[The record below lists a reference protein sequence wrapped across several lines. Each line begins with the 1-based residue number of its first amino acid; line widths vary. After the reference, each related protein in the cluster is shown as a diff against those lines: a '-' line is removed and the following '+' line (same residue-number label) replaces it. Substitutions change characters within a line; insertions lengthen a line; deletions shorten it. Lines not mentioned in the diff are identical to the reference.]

1 MSLASGSDLTATGN
15 RQWLGGT
22 ALWTGLL
29 ILTMMVWGNSFIAIK
44 YVVAYVTPLELVT
57 VRFVPVALIFALLL
71 LPTRGR
77 QVWRLVRAESW
88 RLALLGLTGGVLYN
102 TFLAWGETH
111 VPASTAGLIIALN
124 PAFTYSL
131 SMLTLGEPLIWK
143 RVLGMVIAFAGL
155 AVIIRWRSGNAVGLD
170 DVGYTLITMIAP
182 LCWAIYTVLG
192 KSVVERHPPILVT
205 GVSMAF
211 AGLFS
216 LAFVR
221 PSLLIKLSTV
231 PTSFWLAVLYL
242 AVPCTV
248 FAFAVWFGALERMPA
263 GRAVG
268 FVYLSPMFAV
278 IFGRLWLDE
287 PVTVGLVLGGLILV
301 GGVWLVNRR

>member
-1 MSLASGSDLTATGN
+1 MSLVSGSDLTATGN

-131 SMLTLGEPLIWK
+131 SMLTLGESFIW
-143 RVLGMVIAFAGL
+143 RRALGMVIAFAGV

-170 DVGYTLITMIAP
+170 DVGYALITMMAP

-192 KSVVERHPPILVT
+192 KSVVKRHPPFLVT

-278 IFGRLWLDE
+278 IFSRLWLDE
-287 PVTVGLVLGGLILV
+287 PVTAGLVLGGLILV

>member
-1 MSLASGSDLTATGN
+1 
-15 RQWLGGT
+15 
-22 ALWTGLL
+22 
-29 ILTMMVWGNSFIAIK
+29 MMVWGNSFIAIK

-88 RLALLGLTGGVLYN
+88 RLVLLGLTGGVLYN

-131 SMLTLGEPLIWK
+131 SMLTLGESFMW
-143 RVLGMVIAFAGL
+143 RRALGMVIAFAGV
-155 AVIIRWRSGNAVGLD
+155 AVIIRWRSGSAVGLD
-170 DVGYTLITMIAP
+170 DVGYALITMMAP

-192 KSVVERHPPILVT
+192 KSVVERHPPFLVT

-231 PTSFWLAVLYL
+231 PTTFWLAVLYL